1 MKIVVLDGYTE
12 NPGDLSWEGFEAL
25 GDMTVYDRTAADEI
39 LARAKGA
46 QVLLTNKT
54 PLNAETLAA
63 LAPELQY
70 IGVLATG
77 YNVVDIAAARS
88 HGVPVCNIP
97 TYGTAAVAQFVMA
110 LLLELCHHVGDH
122 SRSVKAGDWSRCPD
136 FCYWN
141 TPLIELAGKTF
152 GVVGYGRIGRA
163 AAKLAAAF
171 GMEVLACDAHASAG
185 SDGVARMVSLEELLA
200 ASDVI
205 SLHCPLLESNRGMIN
220 REAIARMK
228 DGVLLINTS
237 RGPLIDEQA
246 LADTLHT
253 GKVAGAGLDVLTVE
267 PARPDNPLMKEPNCL
282 ITPHIA
288 WAPKESRQRLMDIA
302 VDNLKA
308 WLAGSPQNV
317 VNP

>member
-12 NPGDLSWEGFEAL
+12 NPVDLSWERFEAL

-205 SLHCPLLESNRGMIN
+205 SLHCPLFESNRGMIN

-246 LADTLHT
+246 LADALHT